1 MLHKIDFSVI
11 TLVAT
16 IISITDVA
24 TLVKMFQKI
33 YLNNIKN
40 PCQFGKGFTVIQ
52 FYNLWKQAPL
62 LL

>member
-16 IISITDVA
+16 VISIIDVA

-33 YLNNIKN
+33 YANNINK
-40 PCQFGKGFTVIQ
+40 V
-52 FYNLWKQAPL
+52 
-62 LL
+62 